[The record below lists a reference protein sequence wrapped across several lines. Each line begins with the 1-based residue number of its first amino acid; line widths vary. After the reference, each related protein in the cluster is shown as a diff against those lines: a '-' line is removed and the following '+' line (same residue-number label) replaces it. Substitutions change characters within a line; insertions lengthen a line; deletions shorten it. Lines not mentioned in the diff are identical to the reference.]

1 MDKSECKAVL
11 GVFCYLRET
20 RKVNRHILESSKE
33 QKRRESASQNGFEW
47 AVGENVK
54 AVLFGVPL
62 L

>member
-11 GVFCYLRET
+11 GCFCYLRGT

-33 QKRRESASQNGFEW
+33 RKRRESASQNGFEW
-47 AVGENVK
+47 AVGENDK